1 MFHTAKLS
9 TLHGFTKGVSV
20 DLSCLYKNDVLEY
33 NSPYMQSDF
42 TCNLGPREI
51 SMQQPSIHS
60 YRGGMWIVSFFL
72 SLKKV
77 FIFFS

>member
-9 TLHGFTKGVSV
+9 TLRGLTKGVSV